1 MVVKTLQV
9 FYGGDCL
16 PYKDREHKI
25 HYPIVTPAFQGA
37 SQVNEIK
44 FYVDYIGGSML
55 KWLAVA
61 KLPNGRVGMKLLD
74 FAEDELGTYVTL
86 TLTQWFTQA
95 KGDLYVSLKGFDGE
109 SDIVYDEET
118 GLYHISGEPIV
129 QATGSVKI
137 TIQYATP
144 LDNEDYGDITI
155 QELIGYINTKLD
167 KNSGM
172 YVKVITSIL
181 DINSSIYADYLA
193 SGDIVLSKADN
204 KTYQLSGTYPT
215 LTYSQ
220 VILENDQVHVTGN
233 ESVNGEKT
241 FISGIWVGD
250 LSRAGNTNWGKYG
263 PTELYVNR
271 GTIGETEWSIRLTTD
286 TTNDHWGFIL
296 KELGTTYN
304 IELPL
309 SNGVLATQGYVDSAI
324 ETVKRSMFVDVDT
337 SEYPTLNDF
346 LATTGEEGKIYLYP
360 IDTSDLTKGY
370 QQYIWENNSWR
381 YIGDTQLDLSGY
393 VTTNTTQEISGEKTF
408 SGKQTFAN
416 EVSFINLVRINLA
429 TFLGNIVPNSNNTY
443 HVGDSARHYAR
454 GYINYLY
461 GADYTFETDKA
472 YQILYDLNIPSGGFG
487 NPLSYEGVNTII
499 VGRSGTFTLQ
509 TPKISCLPEYHGT
522 ITNDSQTA
530 ITLTFTGVSTILS
543 NDDSLTI
550 TNGTNSSLVL
560 PAGTTIE
567 FSIYNGKMVAVNFAA
582 E

>member
-181 DINSSIYADYLA
+181 DINSSIYADYLVG
-193 SGDIVLSKADN
+193 GDIVLSKADN

-215 LTYSQ
+215 LTYTQ

-241 FISGIWVGD
+241 FISGMWVGD
-250 LSRAGNTNWGKYG
+250 PTRAGNTNWGYYG
-263 PTELYVNR
+263 PTRFYLNR
-271 GTIGETEWSIRLTTD
+271 GAIDETEWSISLTTNTD
-286 TTNDHWGFIL
+286 NDHWGFIV

-309 SNGVLATQGYVDSAI
+309 SNGTLATQSYVDSAI

-346 LATTGEEGKIYLYP
+346 LVTRGEEGKIYLYP
-360 IDTSDLTKGY
+360 VDTTDLTKGY
-370 QQYIWENNSWR
+370 HQYIWENNSWR
-381 YIGDTQLDLSGY
+381 YIGDTQLDLSDYTKKNGIETITGY
-393 VTTNTTQEISGEKTF
+393 WSFTTAPIFTNGASFDYFSIREDSSHNLCFYYLGSSLKFEISSTSIYFGVPVTDGTNSYSLAENF
-408 SGKQTFAN
+408 G
-416 EVSFINLVRINLA
+416 A
-429 TFLGNIVPNSNNTY
+429 TFNKVGNGTTEIKWSQFLYFALGSST
-443 HVGDSARHYAR
+443 
-454 GYINYLY
+454 
-461 GADYTFETDKA
+461 
-472 YQILYDLNIPSGGFG
+472 
-487 NPLSYEGVNTII
+487 
-499 VGRSGTFTLQ
+499 TL
-509 TPKISCLPEYHGT
+509 TLEPTKTGCYCEYKGT
-522 ITNDSQTA
+522 IQNMSPTA
-530 ITLTFTGVSTILS
+530 ITLTFTGVSRILC
-543 NDDSLTI
+543 NDDNITV
-550 TNGTNSSLVL
+550 TNGTNSTLVL
-560 PAGTTIE
+560 PASTLIE
-567 FSIYNGKMVAVNFAA
+567 FSIINGKMVAVNFAA